1 MEFLKVVCKM
11 ISKEKY
17 IGFCENNPNIGLYA
31 KPWWLDVCCGEK
43 NWNVSVVEKND
54 EIIAALPFYI
64 KSRKGLK
71 YITVPPRT
79 QTCGLYIKYP
89 TGIKYQGKLNLE
101 NETIDQIINDIE
113 EYAENNKIVYYQQSF
128 SPELTNWTPFYR
140 RNYLQ
145 TTKYTYRFEK
155 GFTYEEAWGSY
166 SSGLKNEVK
175 KARKLLSV
183 RECEDVDLMYQ
194 LYLKTMERKS
204 LDSSYSK
211 QFIDDFHSVCKNHN
225 SCKLF
230 IAEDEEKT
238 VHGVLYI
245 AFDDNWTNYLF
256 GATDPENRKSN
267 SSSLLIDSALQFS
280 SENGL
285 GFDFEGS
292 VTPGVEEFFRKFGG
306 KQTPY
311 YSISKIFS
319 KNPVIRS
326 LLVNRLY
333 NTSGRN

>member
-1 MEFLKVVCKM
+1 M

-17 IGFCENNPNIGLYA
+17 IRFCENNPDIELYA
-31 KPWWLDVCCGEK
+31 KPWWLDVCCGAK
-43 NWNVSVVEKND
+43 NWNVATVVKND
-54 EIIAALPFYI
+54 KIVAALPFFV
-64 KSRKGLK
+64 KSKSGMK

-89 TGIKYQGKLNLE
+89 VGIKYQGKLNLE
-101 NETIDQIINDIE
+101 NEMVDLLINDIE
-113 EYAENNKIVYYQQSF
+113 EYATKNGIVYYQQTF
-128 SPELTNWTPFYR
+128 SPALTNWTPFYR
-140 RNYLQ
+140 RSYLQ

-155 GFTYEEAWGSY
+155 GFTYEDVWKSY

-175 KARKLLSV
+175 KARKQLSV
-183 RECEDVDLMYQ
+183 RECEDIDLMYQ

-204 LDSSYSK
+204 LNSSYSK
-211 QFIDDFHSVCKNHN
+211 QFIDEFHSVCMKHN
-225 SCKLF
+225 SCKLYV
-230 IAEDEEKT
+230 AEDEEKR

-256 GATDPENRKSN
+256 GATDPENRKTN
-267 SSSLLIDSALQFS
+267 SSSLLIDTALQFS
-280 SENGL
+280 AESGR

-311 YSISKIFS
+311 YSISKIYT
-319 KNPVIRS
+319 KNPVIRIM
-326 LLVNRLY
+326 LINRLY
-333 NTSGRN
+333 NILGRN